1 MKPRFAERRV
11 MTPEEIV
18 AFVEEL
24 AAAASGEA
32 GRALRL
38 AAAAIA
44 ERSRNGGAPRHVFW
58 ERLARGAYSD
68 DAALRQEAIAAGVR
82 PAPAYLAF
90 AIEPAQGDNDG
101 VDLRRILR
109 DVFSSADGDLGMLE
123 RDASLEL
130 LVPVIREVDAS
141 KARTAATLLP
151 KTLAKRHIDA
161 HVSGGVAGAC
171 SPSEVPHYLERARV
185 ALAVGRR
192 VFGPGRVVV
201 YDDLGAYALLYS
213 GATVDALRNFAR
225 GVLEPLR
232 EYDRK
237 HQTELERTLRLYF
250 SVGQNVKTA
259 AAQLN
264 VHRHTVFYRLRQI
277 AEICRCDLGAPH
289 DQLTLRLALAID
301 ALHS

>member
-1 MKPRFAERRV
+1 MKPGFAERRV

-32 GRALRL
+32 QRALRL
-38 AAAAIA
+38 AATAIA
-44 ERSRNGGAPRHVFW
+44 ERSRNGSTPRHVFW

-68 DAALRQEAIAAGVR
+68 EAALKHEAIAAGIR
-82 PAPAYLAF
+82 PAPAYLAL
-90 AIEPAQGDNDG
+90 AIDVAQVDNES
-101 VDLRRILR
+101 VDVRRTLK
-109 DVFSSADGDLGMLE
+109 DVFGSANGDLGMLE
-123 RDASLEL
+123 RDASIEL
-130 LVPVIREVDAS
+130 LVPVMREVDAS

-151 KTLAKRHIDA
+151 KTFTKRHIEA
-161 HVSGGVAGAC
+161 RVSGGVAGAC
-171 SPSEVPHYLERARV
+171 SPSDVPQHLERARA
-185 ALAVGRR
+185 ALTIGRR
-192 VFGPGRVVV
+192 IFGPGRVVV
-201 YDDLGAYALLYS
+201 YDDLGAYGLLYN
-213 GATVDALRNFAR
+213 GATVDGLRGFAR

-237 HQTELERTLRLYF
+237 HQTELVRTLRLYF

-277 AEICRCDLGAPH
+277 AEICRCDLGAPQ